1 MKLYTSYFAQLRN
14 FPPNLVGLSTAVWN
28 PKWLQP
34 GRDKKGAIW
43 LDCPPLKPG
52 IKCEGL
58 CNGKC
63 RPLHPDTCQFL
74 KTYRAQLDKIN
85 FKQFISHLQLLSN
98 TIKIGEQLDEDVDF
112 AFLVYEPDYKLCSER
127 RQIQQWFKDNGMEIK
142 EWGK

>member
-34 GRDKKGAIW
+34 GRDKRGAIL

-63 RPLHPDTCQFL
+63 EPPHPGTCQFL

-85 FKQFISHLQLLSN
+85 FEQFISHLQLLSD
-98 TIKIGEQLDEDVDF
+98 TIKIGEQLNEDIDF
-112 AFLVYEPDYKLCSER
+112 AFLVYEPVCKPCSER
-127 RQIQQWFKDNGMEIK
+127 WPIQQWFKDNGMEVR
-142 EWGK
+142 EWKK

>member
-52 IKCEGL
+52 KECEGL
-58 CNGKC
+58 CNGNC
-63 RPLHPDTCQFL
+63 VPPHPGTCQFL
-74 KTYRAQLDKIN
+74 RTYRNQLDRID
-85 FKQFISHLQLLSN
+85 FKDFLNHLERLRKN
-98 TIKIGEQLDEDVDF
+98 ICADEGFNDIDF
-112 AFLVYEPDYKLCSER
+112 AFLVYEPVCKPCSER
-127 RQIQQWFKDNGMEIK
+127 WPIQAWFRSNGIEVK
-142 EWGK
+142 EWHK